1 MNKFF
6 SLGGRP
12 PWPVS
17 DVFEVY
23 FSVMQQKSTKRVHQ
37 RGRTYGSSPLDTPNS
52 LDGLVVAGA
61 GLIARTV
68 PASRL
73 LVTHALSPLG
83 LAVKA
88 VGSVFS
94 KLSGTFFK
102 VDQCVRADGSL

>member
-1 MNKFF
+1 MAN
-6 SLGGRP
+6 
-12 PWPVS
+12 S

-52 LDGLVVAGA
+52 LDGLVVARDT
-61 GLIARTV
+61 LIARTA

-83 LAVKA
+83 LAGGVLKA
-88 VGSVFS
+88 FV
-94 KLSGTFFK
+94 LN
-102 VDQCVRADGSL
+102 L